1 MIQVGCPL
9 RGVRFGGNANNATN
23 AGFVYSNTNNA
34 PSNTNANIGS
44 RKCFRYT
51 HGSRLCVEC
60 GATALPLGKK
70 YKLNIVGVGRGNP
83 KAPKHKQR
91 K

>member
-1 MIQVGCPL
+1 MPRVGCSL
-9 RGVRFGGNANNATN
+9 RGVHFGGNANNATN

-44 RKCFRYT
+44 RKCFRYM
-51 HGSRLCVEC
+51 HGNGLCVEC
-60 GATALPLGKK
+60 GAMTLPLGKRFRINK
-70 YKLNIVGVGRGNP
+70 IGVGRGNP
-83 KAPKHKQR
+83 KSPKHKQR